1 MTATTDSPPGR
12 TIISQRTWV
21 SGDRRVEVDL
31 DSDYRMCVVFHGQ
44 GSVEGA
50 HAICR
55 LVDEIRDEQGHDK
68 VISALVDMR
77 RIHSAP
83 LRAQAIIGRWL
94 LSRKQQIQRI
104 AVFGGGR
111 LEMAVARAVMTIA
124 GMGQKAHFGGDLAG
138 ALAFLGFPPAFHR

>member
-1 MTATTDSPPGR
+1 MTTSTPQIPRNIVAR
-12 TIISQRTWV
+12 RLWV
-21 SGDRRVEVDL
+21 DGDRRVEVDI
-31 DSDYRMCVVFHGQ
+31 DDAWRMLVVFHGQ

-55 LVDEIRDEQGHDK
+55 LIDEIRDELGHDK

-77 RIHSAP
+77 RIYSAP

-94 LSRKQQIQRI
+94 LSRKQQIAKI

-111 LEMAVARAVMTIA
+111 LEMAVAKAVMTIA
-124 GMGQKAHFGGDLAG
+124 GMGQKATFGARVDEAIG
-138 ALAFLGFPPAFHR
+138 FLGFPADFHT